1 MSGAMLWAWKN
12 IAQRAIMAYGVHAS
26 PQTNINLQTILAS
39 LASISTWNKILSVLY
54 FLPFLYIEINT

>member
-39 LASISTWNKILSVLY
+39 LASISTWNKIFSVL
-54 FLPFLYIEINT
+54 